1 MKTLSVLMA
10 ILFMTSCGGGGG
22 SDTPQTAPV
31 IDGVHLVK
39 PDQFSFDDIPQD
51 YFFIGEKY
59 NVEIRATDP
68 DLDMAALYVN
78 QYLLPNLDSPFYQTV
93 EIVLPT
99 QEGPQMM
106 YFFIEDQTIL
116 GPVGDWRV
124 CFMIVDAAG
133 NESEEFCI
141 HVVVAD
147 GMFWASP

>member
-1 MKTLSVLMA
+1 MKTLSVMLA
-10 ILFMTSCGGGGG
+10 IMFIAACGGGGG
-22 SDTPQTAPV
+22 SDTPPQTAPV
-31 IDGVHLVK
+31 INELKLIK
-39 PDQFSFDDIPQD
+39 PDEFNDWPQFSFSV
-51 YFFIGEKY
+51 GEKY
-59 NVEIRATDP
+59 NVEIKATDP
-68 DLDMAALYVN
+68 DLDMTALYVN

-106 YFFIEDQTIL
+106 YFFIEDQKIL

-141 HVVVAD
+141 NVVIND
-147 GMFWASP
+147 DMFWVSP